1 MGTTN
6 TDTQISSDPSSSTQE
21 HFSRSGEEFHQ
32 FPQFKHKQHYAIV
45 NVNVAHNE
53 KLTIGQKV
61 ADAIATGMGSWN
73 FIIIQSLILA
83 AWIILNLVAWVN
95 HWDPYPF
102 IFLNLTLS
110 FQAAYAAP
118 FILMS
123 QNRQSVKDRL
133 AAENDYKTNV
143 KSEQEVTHIIAHLDH
158 QDELTR
164 EILLRL
170 EAQNKRIQDQ
180 ENLILTIVQAIRE
193 QNDTSE
199 NQHQEILKHI
209 EGLRTGV

>member
-1 MGTTN
+1 MDT
-6 TDTQISSDPSSSTQE
+6 TDTDVQISADPSQYVQE
-21 HFSRSGEEFHQ
+21 HQSHSPEGPHL
-32 FPQFKHKQHYAIV
+32 FPPFKHKHHYAII
-45 NVNVAHNE
+45 NVNVAHDE
-53 KLTIGQKV
+53 KLTIGQRV

-83 AWIILNLVAWVN
+83 AWIVLNLVAWVN

-133 AAENDYKTNV
+133 AAENDYKTNI

-158 QDELTR
+158 QDDLTR

-180 ENLILTIVQAIRE
+180 ENLILTIVQAIRA

-199 NQHQEILKHI
+199 NQHQEILQHI
-209 EGLRTGV
+209 EELRK

>member
-1 MGTTN
+1 MY
-6 TDTQISSDPSSSTQE
+6 
-21 HFSRSGEEFHQ
+21 
-32 FPQFKHKQHYAIV
+32 KHHYAII
-45 NVNVAHNE
+45 NVNDAHNE
-53 KLTIGQKV
+53 KLTVGQKV
-61 ADAIATGMGSWN
+61 ADAIATGMGSWS

-123 QNRQSVKDRL
+123 QNRQSTKDRL
-133 AAENDYKTNV
+133 AAENDYKTNI
-143 KSEQEVTHIIAHLDH
+143 KSEQEVTHVIAHLDH

-180 ENLILTIVQAIRE
+180 ENLIIEIVQAIRE
-193 QNDTSE
+193 QNNRSA
-199 NQHQEILKHI
+199 NQHQEILQHI
-209 EGLRTGV
+209 EELKK